1 VFAVFLI
8 GMRLA
13 LTIVR
18 GQNQEVERSMRLLI
32 AYDGSQ
38 CADAA
43 LDDLTHAGLPV
54 KGEAMVISVAEVWL
68 PPPPP
73 SSYEILEM
81 AETAQGAAVLER
93 KYMASSIAVR
103 DADALAA
110 KAAARFQAN
119 FPAWT
124 VKHEAVWGSP
134 NWEIF
139 SKASDWKADLIVV
152 GSHGRTVLGR
162 FLLGSISQWLLNEAR
177 CSVRVARGKIDEP
190 DFPVRLIVGLDGS
203 QNAEA
208 AVEQVAARNWPDKS
222 EVRVVVVD
230 QPLEPTVVGEFIPT
244 LRHSVDECNAEESEH
259 SRKLAEDAAK
269 KLRAKGLRANAQVE
283 TGDPKHVLVRFAEDW
298 RADCIFLGATGL
310 TNRVER
316 FLLGSV
322 AGAVAA
328 RAHCSVEIVRRKN
341 LRDRANGNGKR

>member
-1 VFAVFLI
+1 
-8 GMRLA
+8 
-13 LTIVR
+13 
-18 GQNQEVERSMRLLI
+18 MRLLI
-32 AYDGSQ
+32 AYDGSR

-43 LDDLTHAGLPV
+43 LDDMTHAGFPLN
-54 KGEAMVISVAEVWL
+54 GEAMVISVAEVWL

-73 SSYEILEM
+73 SSLEIVEM
-81 AETAQGAAVLER
+81 AVRAKGPLALER
-93 KYMASSIAVR
+93 KYMAGSQVVMEAG
-103 DADALAA
+103 AMAA

-139 SKASDWKADLIVV
+139 AKARDWEADLIVV
-152 GSHGRTVLGR
+152 GSHGRTALGR
-162 FLLGSISQWLLNEAR
+162 FFLGSISQWLLNEAR

-203 QNAEA
+203 QNADA
-208 AVEQVAARNWPDKS
+208 AIEQVAARNWPDKS

-230 QPLEPTVVGEFIPT
+230 QPLEPTVVGEFIPPV
-244 LRHSVDECNAEESEH
+244 RHSVDECNLEESEH
-259 SRKLAEDAAK
+259 SRKLAENAAQ
-269 KLRAKGLRANAQVE
+269 KLSAKGLRAEAIVKI
-283 TGDPKHVLVRFAEDW
+283 GDPKRELVKLAEDW

-328 RAHCSVEIVRRKN
+328 RAHCSVEIVRKKTPRS
-341 LRDRANGNGKR
+341 RPNGNEKN

>member
-1 VFAVFLI
+1 
-8 GMRLA
+8 MK
-13 LTIVR
+13 
-18 GQNQEVERSMRLLI
+18 LLI

-73 SSYEILEM
+73 SSLEIIEM
-81 AETAQGAAVLER
+81 AVTAKGPIHLER
-93 KYMASSIAVR
+93 KYMASSRVVME
-103 DADALAA
+103 ADQLAT

-119 FPAWT
+119 FPEWT

-139 SKASDWKADLIVV
+139 SKAKEWNADLIVV
-152 GSHGRTVLGR
+152 GSHGRKALGR
-162 FLLGSISQWLLNEAR
+162 FFLGSISQWLLNEAR

-203 QNAEA
+203 ENADV
-208 AVEQVAARNWPDKS
+208 AVEQVAARNWPEKS

-230 QPLEPTVVGEFIPT
+230 QPLEPTVVGEFIPPV
-244 LRHSVDECNAEESEH
+244 RHSVEECNAEESEH
-259 SRKLAEDAAK
+259 SRKLAEDAAQ
-269 KLRAKGLRANAQVE
+269 KLRAKGLRADALVKI
-283 TGDPKHVLVRFAEDW
+283 GDPKHVLVKFAEDW

-328 RAHCSVEIVRRKN
+328 RAHCSVEIVRKKT
-341 LRDRANGNGKR
+341 LPGKANGNGNN

>member
-1 VFAVFLI
+1 
-8 GMRLA
+8 MK
-13 LTIVR
+13 
-18 GQNQEVERSMRLLI
+18 LLI
-32 AYDGSQ
+32 AYDGSR
-38 CADAA
+38 CAEAA

-73 SSYEILEM
+73 SSFEIVEM
-81 AETAQGAAVLER
+81 AVNAKGPIGLER
-93 KYMASSIAVR
+93 KYMASSRVV
-103 DADALAA
+103 LAA
-110 KAAARFQAN
+110 GELATKAAARFQAN

-139 SKASDWKADLIVV
+139 AKATEWDADLIVV
-152 GSHGRTVLGR
+152 GSHGRTALGR
-162 FLLGSISQWLLNEAR
+162 FFLGSISQWLLNEAR

-203 QNAEA
+203 LNADA
-208 AVEQVAARNWPDKS
+208 AVEEVAARNWPEKS

-230 QPLEPTVVGEFIPT
+230 QPLEPTVVGEFIPPV
-244 LRHSVDECNAEESEH
+244 RHSVEESNAEESEH
-259 SRKLAEDAAK
+259 SRKLAEDAAQR
-269 KLRAKGLRANAQVE
+269 LRAKGLRADALVRI
-283 TGDPKHVLVRFAEDW
+283 GDPKHELVKLAEDW

-322 AGAVAA
+322 AGAVAS
-328 RAHCSVEIVRRKN
+328 RAHCSVEIVRQKN
-341 LRDRANGNGKR
+341 SSTPNANGNGKN

>member
-1 VFAVFLI
+1 
-8 GMRLA
+8 MK
-13 LTIVR
+13 
-18 GQNQEVERSMRLLI
+18 LLI
-32 AYDGSQ
+32 AYDGSR
-38 CADAA
+38 CAEAA

-54 KGEAMVISVAEVWL
+54 KGEAMVITVAEVWL

-73 SSYEILEM
+73 SSLEIVEL
-81 AETAQGAAVLER
+81 AVTAKGPIGLER
-93 KYMASSIAVR
+93 KYMAGSEAVK
-103 DADALAA
+103 DADALAS

-124 VKHEAVWGSP
+124 VKHEASWGSP

-139 SKASDWKADLIVV
+139 SKATEWKADLIVV
-152 GSHGRTVLGR
+152 GSHGRTALGR
-162 FLLGSISQWLLNEAR
+162 LFLGSISQWLLNEAR

-203 QNAEA
+203 SNAEA
-208 AVEQVAARNWPDKS
+208 ALDQMAARNWPEKS

-230 QPLEPTVVGEFIPT
+230 QPLEPTVVGEFIPVVSQT
-244 LRHSVDECNAEESEH
+244 VDQGNCEEIER
-259 SRKLAEDAAK
+259 SRNLASAAATR
-269 KLRAKGLRANAQVE
+269 LRAKGLRAEAIVK
-283 TGDPKHVLVRFAEDW
+283 TGDPKHELVKFAEEW

-310 TNRVER
+310 TGRVER

-328 RAHCSVEIVRRKN
+328 RAHCSVEIVRKKSVRGH
-341 LRDRANGNGKR
+341 ANGNGKR